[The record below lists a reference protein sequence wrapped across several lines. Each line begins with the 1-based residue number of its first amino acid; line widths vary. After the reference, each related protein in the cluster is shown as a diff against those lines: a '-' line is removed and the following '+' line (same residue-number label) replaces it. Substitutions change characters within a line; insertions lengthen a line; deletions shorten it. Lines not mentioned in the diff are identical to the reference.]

1 MPPAEIVKTAQE
13 IGISAEPAADIE
25 DALARIGTLSLS
37 PAPRILIAGSLYL
50 AGEILKENGTPP
62 E

>member
-1 MPPAEIVKTAQE
+1 MAAE
-13 IGISAEPAADIE
+13 DIE
-25 DALARIGTLSLS
+25 DALAKIGQLALT

-50 AGEILKENGTPP
+50 AGEILKENGTLP